1 MAVSQVIRVVVI
13 LLCFQVLPVSSAI
26 ARSTADRYEMRVA
39 LDPAQARIAVSGV
52 VMFPTPLAASGAPL
66 RLGLG
71 RGMASPSLELVI
83 AGSPMTRR
91 AVWSVVDSTADDF
104 IWSLASSGSG
114 TISGVRFHYDVS
126 APEPG
131 FLFYVGHE
139 FAFAEAGSHSWY
151 PRRLDTRARGEIE
164 YEAPPGWTIVSTGVR
179 TGSPGDESR
188 GHFRFSAS
196 FASELW
202 FAAARFSSYRLD
214 GPIPVTVYSVS
225 PGIRAP
231 LLSRRTSR
239 TLDALCQM
247 FGRFPYPGLSLIEV
261 PPEVAEKA
269 GGFNGV
275 GASGAIVFETHF
287 LQPFNLAHFAHE
299 LGHQWWGQSLSLS
312 PGSTGGDYMLDEAM
326 TEYGALRVVEVL
338 EGAAVAEEYR
348 RRDVPRA
355 AGGGNYGAVEYL
367 KLAAAGYDT
376 ALCCLPDRPTSYRL
390 ARSKGARAWYALG
403 QTLGPERF
411 DRALAQILA
420 RRAYENVT
428 WTEFLS
434 DLAKELGADTGPL
447 CREWFER
454 EGAPR
459 WDVSWQQEHGRL
471 TVEIAQ
477 SSPAYHVNLE
487 LEIVTVKGTHSRTI
501 RLSDPM
507 TRYVFAEAD
516 TVIDVRLDPHYR
528 VLHWTPEYTAEAAA
542 LVPDTRSRLMLQE
555 GHTAE
560 VETLLVHAL
569 AGTAQPDVY
578 GATFMIANTL
588 ARLAEDR
595 HDWKSAAALEERAIA
610 SPIRRPDIL
619 PFTYLRLARV
629 SARLDRWERVAFA
642 ARAALT
648 ADAAAGSLA
657 GISAEC
663 ERLLSDARRHGVR

>member
-1 MAVSQVIRVVVI
+1 MATSKLVSVIVSV
-13 LLCFQVLPVSSAI
+13 LCFQVLPASHAL
-26 ARSTADRYEMRVA
+26 ARSIADRYEMRVD
-39 LDPAQARIAVSGV
+39 LTPARARIAVSGV
-52 VMFPTPLAASGAPL
+52 VMFPMPLPAGAPL

-71 RGMASPSLELVI
+71 RGMPSPSFEVI
-83 AGSPMTRR
+83 VAGSPTARR
-91 AVWSVVDSTADDF
+91 AAWSVVDSTEDDF
-104 IWSLASSGSG
+104 IWSVASSEPGS
-114 TISGVRFHYDVS
+114 ISGVRFRYDAS

-139 FAFAEAGSHSWY
+139 YAFAEAGSHSWY
-151 PRRLDTRARGEIE
+151 PRRLDSRASGEIE
-164 YEAPPGWTIVSTGVR
+164 YEAPPGWTVVSTGVR
-179 TGSPGDESR
+179 TRSPGDESS
-188 GHFRFSAS
+188 GHFRFTAS

-231 LLSRRTSR
+231 LLSRRTSQ
-239 TLDALCQM
+239 TLDALRQI
-247 FGRFPYPGLSLIEV
+247 FGRFPYPALSLIEV
-261 PPEVAEKA
+261 PPEVAQNA

-275 GASGAIVFETHF
+275 GSSGAIAFETSF

-299 LGHQWWGQSLSLS
+299 LGHQWWGQSLSLR

-355 AGGGNYGAVEYL
+355 AGGGNYSAVEYL

-403 QTLGPERF
+403 QSLGPDRF
-411 DRALAQILA
+411 DRALARILA

-428 WTEFLS
+428 WSEFLS
-434 DLAKELGADTGPL
+434 DLTRELGAETGPL

-471 TVEIAQ
+471 TVEVAQ
-477 SSPAYHVNLE
+477 SSPVYHVNLE
-487 LEIVTVKGTHSRTI
+487 LEIVAVKGTHSRTI
-501 RLSDPM
+501 RLTDPV

-516 TVIDVRLDPHYR
+516 TVIEVRLDPHYR
-528 VLHWTPEYTAEAAA
+528 VLHWTPEYAAEAAA

-555 GHTAE
+555 GRTAE

-569 AGTAQPDVY
+569 AKATEPDLY
-578 GATFMIANTL
+578 GATFMMTNTL

-595 HDWKSAAALEERAIA
+595 HDWKSAAALAERAIA
-610 SPIRRPDIL
+610 SPTRRPDIL
-619 PFTYLRLARV
+619 PFTYVRLARV
-629 SARLDRWERVAFA
+629 SERLGRWERVAFA
-642 ARAALT
+642 TRAALT

-663 ERLLSDARRHGVR
+663 ERLLSEARGHGAR

>member
-1 MAVSQVIRVVVI
+1 MAASRVIRVVDI
-13 LLCFQVLPVSSAI
+13 LLCLQVLPLSSAI

-52 VMFPTPLAASGAPL
+52 VMFPTPLPASGAPL
-66 RLGLG
+66 SLGLG

-83 AGSPMTRR
+83 VGSPMARR
-91 AVWSVVDSTADDF
+91 AVWSVVDSTEDDF
-104 IWSLASSGSG
+104 IWGVASSGSG

-179 TGSPGDESR
+179 TGSPVDESR
-188 GHFRFSAS
+188 GHYRFSAS

-202 FAAARFSSYRLD
+202 FAAARFSSYRLN

-225 PGIRAP
+225 PGINAP
-231 LLSRRTSR
+231 LLSQRTSR
-239 TLDALCQM
+239 TLDALCQI
-247 FGRFPYPGLSLIEV
+247 FGRLPYPGLSLIEV
-261 PPEVAEKA
+261 PPQVAEKA

-275 GASGAIVFETHF
+275 AASGAIVFETRF

-299 LGHQWWGQSLSLS
+299 LGHLWWGQSLSRS
-312 PGSTGGDYMLDEAM
+312 SGGTGGDYMLDEAM
-326 TEYGALRVVEVL
+326 TEYGALRVMEVL
-338 EGAAVAEEYR
+338 QGAAVAEEYR

-411 DRALAQILA
+411 DRALARILA

-434 DLAKELGADTGPL
+434 DLAKELGPDTGPL

-454 EGAPR
+454 EGAPH
-459 WDVSWQQEHGRL
+459 WDVSWQQELGRL

-487 LEIVTVKGTHSRTI
+487 LEIVTLKGTHLRTI
-501 RLSDPM
+501 RLADPL

-516 TVIDVRLDPHYR
+516 TVMEVRLDPHYR
-528 VLHWTPEYTAEAAA
+528 ILHWTSEYAAEAAA
-542 LVPDTRSRLMLQE
+542 FVPDTRSRLMPQE
-555 GHTAE
+555 GRGAE
-560 VETLLVHAL
+560 VETLLVRAL

-588 ARLAEDR
+588 ARFAEDR
-595 HDWKSAAALEERAIA
+595 HDWKSAAALAERSIA

-663 ERLLSDARRHGVR
+663 ERLLSEARRHGVR